1 MLLSCGDALID
12 FVPAKTADGRDAYV
26 PAVGGSCLNVA
37 TAMARLGARTGFVG
51 GISTDLFGE
60 AIAEHLTAS
69 QVSLEFTTRPDLE
82 TTCAF
87 VKMIGNDAHYAF
99 YDEGTASRTWTYQ
112 NGSIPFATIEA
123 LHIGS
128 TTLINDP
135 SASAYEALVADAR
148 AQVIISFDPNVR
160 PTLTKDIAT
169 YRARM
174 NRLAAMADIVRMS
187 DEDFSYL
194 YEHHDYDSAAAN
206 WLNTGASLVLITRGG
221 DGVLAYS
228 KAGKTQAPAV
238 KVKLVDTIGAGDTF
252 QGGMLVA
259 LSEAGLL
266 KKDRLA
272 AITLEQMDAALAFA
286 TKAASITVS
295 RAGANPPWRSEM

>member
-12 FVPAKTADGRDAYV
+12 FVPTKSVDGRDAYV

-37 TAMARLGARTGFVG
+37 TAMARLGASTGFVG
-51 GISTDLFGE
+51 GISTDLFG
-60 AIAEHLTAS
+60 ALIAEHLAAS
-69 QVSLEFTTRPDLE
+69 HVSLEFCRRPDME

-99 YDEGTASRTWTYQ
+99 YDECTASRTWTYTP
-112 NGSIPFATIEA
+112 GSIPFDTIDA
-123 LHIGS
+123 VHIGS

-148 AQVIISFDPNVR
+148 AKVMISFDPNVR
-160 PTLTKDIAT
+160 PTLTKDIVT

-187 DEDFSYL
+187 DEDFKYL
-194 YEHHDYDSAAAN
+194 YEHSDYDSAAAN
-206 WLNTGASLVLITRGG
+206 WLANGASLVLITRGG
-221 DGVLAYS
+221 EGVLAYS

-259 LSEAGLL
+259 LLEAGLL
-266 KKDRLA
+266 KKDKLPQISIA
-272 AITLEQMDAALAFA
+272 QMDAALAFA

-295 RAGANPPWRSEM
+295 RAGANPPWRNEM

>member
-37 TAMARLGARTGFVG
+37 TAMARLGAPTGFVG

-60 AIAEHLTAS
+60 AIAAHLTTS
-69 QVSLEFTTRPDLE
+69 QVSLDFATRPELE

-99 YDEGTASRTWTYQ
+99 YDEGTASRTWSYKH
-112 NGSIPFATIEA
+112 GSIPFETIEA

-135 SASAYEALVADAR
+135 SASAYEALVTAAR
-148 AQVIISFDPNVR
+148 AKVIISFDPNVR
-160 PTLTKDIAT
+160 PTLTKDITT

-187 DEDFSYL
+187 DEDFKYL
-194 YEHHDYDSAAAN
+194 YEHQDYDSAAAG

-221 DGVLAYS
+221 EGVLAYS
-228 KAGKTQAPAV
+228 AAGKTQAPAV

-266 KKDRLA
+266 KKDKLP
-272 AITLEQMDAALAFA
+272 AITLAQMEAALAFA

-295 RAGANPPWRSEM
+295 RAGANPPWRNEM